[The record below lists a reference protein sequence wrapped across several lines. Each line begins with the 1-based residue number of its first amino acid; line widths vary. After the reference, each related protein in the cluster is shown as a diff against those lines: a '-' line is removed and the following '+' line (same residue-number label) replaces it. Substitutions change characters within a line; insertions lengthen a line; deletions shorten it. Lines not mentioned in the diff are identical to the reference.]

1 MSDWLAQIPD
11 WIWVPNG
18 FRYPWLLLAEA
29 IPMLLLL
36 WTWTRRGRAVPL
48 PVDFSSAPQG
58 TWWQAIVNLS
68 ASLAP
73 LLLGIAIWLAAGPLQ
88 LGKPQSQ
95 RKMTNILFCV
105 DVSGSMGFPF
115 GSGTRYDA
123 SMKAIEQFI
132 DRRGGDAFGLQFFG
146 NTTVRWTPLTT
157 DPSAIKCALPFMRPE
172 VAPPWMGGTAIG
184 VSMLDARR
192 VLLEQPEGDRL
203 IILVSD
209 GVSGDLMNGNDV
221 DIGQQLAA
229 AQIVVYGIHVAEGDP
244 PEEVVR
250 MAAKTGGDV
259 FAADDQQGLEAVFSQ
274 IDSMQKA
281 EIERTVAE
289 QQDHFVPYAF
299 LGLVVLLVWLLTSF
313 GWRYTPW

>member
-1 MSDWLAQIPD
+1 
-11 WIWVPNG
+11 
-18 FRYPWLLLAEA
+18 
-29 IPMLLLL
+29 
-36 WTWTRRGRAVPL
+36 
-48 PVDFSSAPQG
+48 
-58 TWWQAIVNLS
+58 
-68 ASLAP
+68 
-73 LLLGIAIWLAAGPLQ
+73 
-88 LGKPQSQ
+88 
-95 RKMTNILFCV
+95 
-105 DVSGSMGFPF
+105 
-115 GSGTRYDA
+115 
-123 SMKAIEQFI
+123 
-132 DRRGGDAFGLQFFG
+132 
-146 NTTVRWTPLTT
+146 
-157 DPSAIKCALPFMRPE
+157 
-172 VAPPWMGGTAIG
+172 
-184 VSMLDARR
+184 
-192 VLLEQPEGDRL
+192 
-203 IILVSD
+203 
-209 GVSGDLMNGNDV
+209 MNGNDV